1 MVTAFKKAYSSVGG
15 KWQAWKTYVVM
26 EPVISIS
33 PSRIPLNNLASA
45 GFEEESEL
53 GY

>member
-1 MVTAFKKAYSSVGG
+1 
-15 KWQAWKTYVVM
+15 M

-53 GY
+53 GYQKGKKKESHESKILHAWWLRG